1 MRDRATQ
8 QFLLAAFLAGSA
20 TSAAHAADA
29 VRAGKWEFTT
39 QMELPARQSPSGGQ
53 PAPGNGQPM
62 TRTACIDPAHPI
74 PVEGQC
80 KLDDVRRSGGT
91 ITWAMTCNMAQ
102 GPVQSTGSAHY
113 AGDTME
119 AKLTARVPSP
129 NGQPIDAPG
138 RITGRYLGPCDAR

>member
-1 MRDRATQ
+1 MRDRAAQ
-8 QFLLAAFLAGSA
+8 QFLLAAFLAGIA
-20 TSAAHAADA
+20 PSAAHAADA
-29 VRAGKWEFTT
+29 VKAGKWEFTT
-39 QMELPARQSPSGGQ
+39 QMEMPAQQAPPGGQ

-62 TRTACIDPAHPI
+62 TRTACIDPVHPI
-74 PVEGQC
+74 PVDQQC
-80 KLDDVRRSGGT
+80 KLDNMHRSGDAV
-91 ITWAMTCNMAQ
+91 TWAMTCEMAQ
-102 GPVQSTGSAHY
+102 GPVHSTGSARY